1 MIKFIH
7 AADIHLDSPLRG
19 LENYEGAPVEEIRG
33 ATRKALVNLIDLA
46 LEEKVSFVII
56 SGDMYD
62 GDWKDY
68 NTGLFLLRQL
78 SKLTSN
84 GMNVFIVKGNH
95 DAESKITKDLK
106 LPQGIKIFS
115 SKQPETV
122 SLESKG
128 VAIHGQSFATPA
140 VKEDLASNYPPA
152 VKGMFNIGVLH
163 TSVNGRE
170 GHENYAPCSID
181 TLKSK
186 NYNYWALGHIHKK
199 EILSENPWIVFPGNI
214 QGRHIK
220 ETGFKGC
227 MIVSIEEDSNV
238 SVEFRN
244 LYSLVWSF
252 CNTDVTGTVEPYEV
266 VEKVRKSVEKEFL
279 KNDGQFTAARVLVK
293 GACKAHNF
301 LLSDPEKWKNEIRL
315 AVADSCNNS
324 VWLEKILI
332 KTTIEADI
340 EQIKKRN
347 DPVGDLLRY
356 IDSLG
361 SQGNQEIHDMLSN
374 VVSDLNEKLPY
385 ELKSDD
391 NFRNS
396 EKISEIIGEVRQ
408 ILLSRLL
415 SSAVEQ

>member
-152 VKGMFNIGVLH
+152 VKDMFNIGVLH

-214 QGRHIK
+214 QGRYIK

>member
-128 VAIHGQSFATPA
+128 IAIHGQSFATPA

-152 VKGMFNIGVLH
+152 VKDMFNIGVLH

-252 CNTDVTGTVEPYEV
+252 CNT
-266 VEKVRKSVEKEFL
+266 
-279 KNDGQFTAARVLVK
+279 
-293 GACKAHNF
+293 
-301 LLSDPEKWKNEIRL
+301 
-315 AVADSCNNS
+315 AVN
-324 VWLEKILI
+324 
-332 KTTIEADI
+332 
-340 EQIKKRN
+340 
-347 DPVGDLLRY
+347 
-356 IDSLG
+356 
-361 SQGNQEIHDMLSN
+361 
-374 VVSDLNEKLPY
+374 
-385 ELKSDD
+385 
-391 NFRNS
+391 
-396 EKISEIIGEVRQ
+396 
-408 ILLSRLL
+408 
-415 SSAVEQ
+415 

>member
-152 VKGMFNIGVLH
+152 VKDMFNIGVLH

>member
-106 LPQGIKIFS
+106 LPQGIKLFS

-122 SLESKG
+122 LLESKG

-152 VKGMFNIGVLH
+152 VKDMFNIGVLH

-279 KNDGQFTAARVLVK
+279 KNYGQFTAARVLVK

>member
-1 MIKFIH
+1 
-7 AADIHLDSPLRG
+7 
-19 LENYEGAPVEEIRG
+19 
-33 ATRKALVNLIDLA
+33 
-46 LEEKVSFVII
+46 
-56 SGDMYD
+56 
-62 GDWKDY
+62 
-68 NTGLFLLRQL
+68 
-78 SKLTSN
+78 
-84 GMNVFIVKGNH
+84 
-95 DAESKITKDLK
+95 
-106 LPQGIKIFS
+106 
-115 SKQPETV
+115 
-122 SLESKG
+122 
-128 VAIHGQSFATPA
+128 
-140 VKEDLASNYPPA
+140 
-152 VKGMFNIGVLH
+152 
-163 TSVNGRE
+163 
-170 GHENYAPCSID
+170 
-181 TLKSK
+181 
-186 NYNYWALGHIHKK
+186 
-199 EILSENPWIVFPGNI
+199 
-214 QGRHIK
+214 
-220 ETGFKGC
+220 

-324 VWLEKILI
+324 VWLEKVLI